1 VQLEIFSVIYFDD
14 RYFLFDG
21 RYILLCGEGLFQFW
35 EGTGGS
41 KTGINAL
48 YHKIK
53 KQAEQLTKVVINI
66 LKAFPSIFQT
76 KCLQCT
82 SKQFLRL
89 LFITDQSVEKFL
101 IQNIN
106 VLHGIWKE

>member
-1 VQLEIFSVIYFDD
+1 MIYFDD

-53 KQAEQLTKVVINI
+53 KQAEQLTKVVMNI
-66 LKAFPSIFQT
+66 LKLFLQISKLNVCHAPASGFGGFYSICRKVFKT
-76 KCLQCT
+76 KYK
-82 SKQFLRL
+82 SWNNMESRKQ
-89 LFITDQSVEKFL
+89 
-101 IQNIN
+101 
-106 VLHGIWKE
+106 